1 MQHHVAIPS
10 ARDEAVTSNP
20 RNAASTYD
28 HRVTLHGVTWE
39 QYEALLAIRGDG
51 AGVRMAYLEGELELM
66 SPSRS
71 HESIK
76 KFLARLLE
84 AYAEEKGLELNG
96 FGSMTLRNRPKERGV
111 EPDECY
117 ELGGPKES
125 PDIAIEVVW
134 TSGGLDK
141 LEIYK
146 ALGVREVWIWRDGHI
161 EVHALRSEQY
171 EPVARSEI
179 LPELD
184 LVRLAELADTASQT
198 QAVREFR
205 RGLREK

>member
-1 MQHHVAIPS
+1 MQHQESIPHVGGVLGTGDS
-10 ARDEAVTSNP
+10 RT
-20 RNAASTYD
+20 AALTYD
-28 HRVTLHGVTWE
+28 HRVTLHGVTWD
-39 QYEALLAIRGDG
+39 QYEALLAIRGDT

-76 KFLARLLE
+76 KVLARLLE
-84 AYAEEKGLELNG
+84 AYGEERGLELNG
-96 FGSMTLRNRPKERGV
+96 FGSMTLRNQPKERGV

-117 ELGGPKES
+117 ELGGPKEF

-141 LEIYK
+141 LDIYQ
-146 ALGVREVWIWRDGHI
+146 AFGVREVWIWREGRI
-161 EVHALRSEQY
+161 EIHALRSGQY
-171 EPVARSEI
+171 ERIAQSEL

-184 LVRLAELADTASQT
+184 LAKMAELAESSNQT
-198 QAVREFR
+198 QAVRDFR
-205 RGLREK
+205 ASLRGK

>member
-1 MQHHVAIPS
+1 MHYQPAIGD
-10 ARDEAVTSNP
+10 ARTETARGEA
-20 RNAASTYD
+20 RLAASTYD
-28 HRVTLHGVTWE
+28 HRVRLHDVTWE
-39 QYEALLAIRGDG
+39 QYETLLAIRGDR

-76 KFLARLLE
+76 TLLARLLE
-84 AYAEEKGLELNG
+84 AYGEERGLDLNG
-96 FGSMTLRNRPKERGV
+96 FGSMTLKSQPNERGV

-117 ELGGPKES
+117 ELGGPKEF
-125 PDIAIEVVW
+125 PDLAIEVIW

-146 ALGVREVWIWRDGHI
+146 AFRVREFWIWNDGQI
-161 EVHALRSEQY
+161 EVHALRSDAY
-171 EPVARSEI
+171 ERLARSEI

-184 LVRLAELADTASQT
+184 LVRMAELARSENQT

-205 RGLREK
+205 KTLRGM

>member
-1 MQHHVAIPS
+1 M
-10 ARDEAVTSNP
+10 
-20 RNAASTYD
+20 YD
-28 HRVTLHGVTWE
+28 HRVILHGVTWD
-39 QYEALLAIRGDG
+39 QYETLIAIRGEG
-51 AGVRMAYLEGELELM
+51 PGVRMAYLEGELELM

-76 KFLARLLE
+76 TLLARLLE
-84 AYAEEKGLELNG
+84 AYAEERGLDLNG
-96 FGSMTLRNRPKERGV
+96 FGSMTLKNRPKERGV

-117 ELGGPKES
+117 ELGGPKEF

-141 LEIYK
+141 LGIYQ
-146 ALGVREVWIWRDGHI
+146 AFGVREVWIWRDGRI
-161 EVHALRSEQY
+161 EVHVLRSGQY
-171 EPVARSEI
+171 ERIAQSEI

-184 LVRLAELADTASQT
+184 LVRMAEFASTANQT

-205 RGLREK
+205 AILQQK